1 MNEQMKDRNNRR
13 RETYEKL
20 MASLLVSGLVIS
32 GVGIYHVEAASGNTS
47 QTVEQLTHGQKI

>member
-1 MNEQMKDRNNRR
+1 MK
-13 RETYEKL
+13 KL

-47 QTVEQLTHGQKI
+47 QTVEQLTHGQKFRRC

>member
-1 MNEQMKDRNNRR
+1 MK
-13 RETYEKL
+13 KL

-47 QTVEQLTHGQKI
+47 QTRTINAWTKI

>member
-1 MNEQMKDRNNRR
+1 
-13 RETYEKL
+13 

-47 QTVEQLTHGQKI
+47 QTVEQLTHGQKKFRRC